1 MLANATGY
9 YKKDKEGIQAMCKA
23 MEEMIADF
31 VTDDRKETAI
41 RMLERGKMTR
51 EEIAEDLK
59 LSLEVVEELANSLQ
73 MV

>member
-1 MLANATGY
+1 MRQAII
-9 YKKDKEGIQAMCKA
+9 KRIREGIQAMCKA

-59 LSLEVVEELANSLQ
+59 LPLEVVEELANSLQ